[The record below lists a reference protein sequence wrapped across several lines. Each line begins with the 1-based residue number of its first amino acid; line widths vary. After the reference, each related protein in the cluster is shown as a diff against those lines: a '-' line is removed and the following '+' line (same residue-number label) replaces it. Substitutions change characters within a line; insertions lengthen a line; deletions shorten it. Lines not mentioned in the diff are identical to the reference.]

1 MKIAIRNSSAISLKC
16 WAGKSCLDAFS
27 EGDYIY
33 IVEVVMNIL
42 NAIVVTYYSVNC
54 ILRVTNN
61 TGFHIFF
68 FPSYVCF
75 LLPCVTKWKMY
86 KWRKNCTLVSCLF
99 LDFVSHFFSWHYIW
113 AICLV
118 FDLKTDIVVQRLIL
132 FIMIRY
138 VTVYSLKRKLFISDF

>member
-1 MKIAIRNSSAISLKC
+1 MFSLMKL
-16 WAGKSCLDAFS
+16 CLD
-27 EGDYIY
+27 
-33 IVEVVMNIL
+33 
-42 NAIVVTYYSVNC
+42 
-54 ILRVTNN
+54 
-61 TGFHIFF
+61 
-68 FPSYVCF
+68 

-99 LDFVSHFFSWHYIW
+99 LDLVSHFFSWHYIW

-138 VTVYSLKRKLFISDF
+138 VTVYSLKKSYSFQTFNCMLILIVEFCLLRNSQLSWLLLTCLAVVFSSSFLPFWFYWLLNECNLVIAYWLLFAL